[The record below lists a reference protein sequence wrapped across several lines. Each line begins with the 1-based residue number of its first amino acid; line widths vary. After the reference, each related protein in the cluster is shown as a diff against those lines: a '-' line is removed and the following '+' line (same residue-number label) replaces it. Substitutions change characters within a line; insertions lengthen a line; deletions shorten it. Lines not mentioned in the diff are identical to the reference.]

1 MSGGQGLSVRTRT
14 ATPPRALQAHEELVH
29 DDPSGPEATG
39 LAEVAGMSFDPL
51 MQAATIEHALGNQF
65 FDEQSDDSGCLVGGF
80 SRLSVNFAELLRC
93 AAQKISES

>member
-1 MSGGQGLSVRTRT
+1 
-14 ATPPRALQAHEELVH
+14 
-29 DDPSGPEATG
+29 
-39 LAEVAGMSFDPL
+39 MSFDPL